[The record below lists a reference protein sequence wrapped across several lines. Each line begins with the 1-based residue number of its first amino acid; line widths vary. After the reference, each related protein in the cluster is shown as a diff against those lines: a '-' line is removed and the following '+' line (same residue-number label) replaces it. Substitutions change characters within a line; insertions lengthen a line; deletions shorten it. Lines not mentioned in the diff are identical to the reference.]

1 MFHILRIIYKINW
14 ILQTLDNRAG
24 NVRMQLHTKS
34 FSTKVTKQRGEQ
46 TRCRPTP
53 VAFFGEGPL
62 IPPADSVWA
71 EGPPAAAAN

>member
-1 MFHILRIIYKINW
+1 MFHKLHIIYKINQ
-14 ILQTLDNRAG
+14 ILQTLEQQSRQRENA
-24 NVRMQLHTKS
+24 VAHIS
-34 FSTKVTKQRGEQ
+34 EVTQQRGEQ

-62 IPPADSVWA
+62 IPPADSIWT